1 MAGEDRHADPAV
13 SPEAEGGPGVAAT
26 LAPGVEALFAR
37 LEERPWA
44 FHLYIA
50 LRAIEASFPER
61 PRLGRSTRL
70 RDDSVRLGQEPTLAF
85 APATL
90 AAFTRAAS
98 GPPRLDN
105 YAIGLFGPNGP
116 LPLHLTEYAR
126 ERERNHRDAT
136 FRAFADVFHHRI
148 MQLFYRA
155 WAESQPVAHADRPD
169 DDRFALYVGA
179 LGGLGLDTLRGRTA
193 FPDHVRRHWAG
204 LFAMPT
210 HPAEG
215 LRRVLAGF
223 FELPVRI
230 DECSGQWIRIP
241 RGMQTRLGVIESR
254 LGDSATL
261 GEAVWDAAG
270 KFRVVVGPVGLAAFR
285 RLLPGHPGLSRLAGL
300 VESWVDG
307 ELAWDLQVILRRDE
321 VPATRLDGRSGLG
334 YTTWVLSRPAT
345 HDAHDYILDAMSHA
359 GGSRVSQGA

>member
-1 MAGEDRHADPAV
+1 VNPEPVEDAGADAGLTPA
-13 SPEAEGGPGVAAT
+13 
-26 LAPGVEALFAR
+26 LEALFAR
-37 LEERPWA
+37 LEERPWS
-44 FHLYIA
+44 FHLYMA
-50 LRAIEASFPER
+50 LRALEASFPDR
-61 PRLGRSTRL
+61 PRFGRSTRL
-70 RDDSVRLGQEPTLAF
+70 REDPVRLGQEPTLAF
-85 APATL
+85 APSTL
-90 AAFTRAAS
+90 AAFTRGPS
-98 GPPRLDN
+98 GVPRLDT

-126 ERERNHRDAT
+126 ERERNQRDAT

-148 MQLFYRA
+148 VQLFYRA
-155 WAESQPVAHADRPD
+155 WAESQPVAHADRPG

-179 LGGLGLDTLRGRTA
+179 LGGLGLDALHGRTP
-193 FPDHVRRHWAG
+193 FPDRVRMHWAG
-204 LFAMPT
+204 LFGMPT
-210 HPAEG
+210 RPAEG

-230 DECSGQWIRIP
+230 HECSGQWIRIP
-241 RGMQTRLGVIESR
+241 PLMRSRLAVAESR

-285 RLLPGHPGLSRLAGL
+285 RMLPGHPSLRRLAGL

-321 VPATRLDGRSGLG
+321 VPPTRLDARSGLG
-334 YTTWVLSRPAT
+334 YTTWILSRPAT
-345 HDAHDYILDAMSHA
+345 RDAHDYVLDAMSHA